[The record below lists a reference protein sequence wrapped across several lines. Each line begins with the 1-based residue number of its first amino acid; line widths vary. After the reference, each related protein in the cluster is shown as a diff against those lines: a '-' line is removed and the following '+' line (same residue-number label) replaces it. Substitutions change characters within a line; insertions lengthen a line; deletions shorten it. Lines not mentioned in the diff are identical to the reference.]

1 MSILPIAIY
10 GDKVLRQKTQEVKK
24 ITPELAKLA
33 DDMLET
39 MYDAPGVGLAA
50 PQVYKSIR
58 LIVLDVSYAED
69 EDKREPFILFNPVIT
84 HSSGEVMDEEGCLS
98 FPGING
104 QVIRPETITVSAI
117 NIKGEPFILKD
128 ADGLLARCIQHEMDH
143 LNGVLFV
150 DKFSDSDKWINQG
163 KLKKLVKKSRGT

>member
-1 MSILPIAIY
+1 
-10 GDKVLRQKTQEVKK
+10 
-24 ITPELAKLA
+24 
-33 DDMLET
+33 
-39 MYDAPGVGLAA
+39 
-50 PQVYKSIR
+50 
-58 LIVLDVSYAED
+58 VLDVSYAED